1 MRFLDAVAKFFGSIF
16 LFLAGLLLP
25 LVIFGFQ
32 GLQTTTSPENFREV
46 VHNYWVRRDWM
57 AQAGQQLAHEMA
69 LKTPPNSEE
78 LLLWRALDA
87 LDEQQWMAL
96 LEYLA
101 PASVVDPMVDQAAVA
116 FMVWLDTPRV
126 PPTVWLS
133 LTTWKQAAIKNT
145 PVMTQWL
152 LSQYPACT
160 PAENVLWGEAAALN
174 DWSRAPL
181 CVPLGQA
188 QPVLTEGISQ
198 AIQSAIQ
205 RMPDRVNLLD
215 PKWTPVDTLE
225 ALRSKL
231 STWRRYISIGFFASI
246 VLAFLGLL
254 LVVRSWPSLFKAAGF
269 WLWEV
274 GISLV
279 GGGFLLP
286 MSQSFLWAQVAP
298 QVPTWAA
305 PSAQATLMFYIS
317 KMTKPLIIGGGIL
330 AALGGILWLAGA
342 LLGWVHRREKARDER
357 LRQPL

>member
-1 MRFLDAVAKFFGSIF
+1 MRFLDALAKFFGGVF
-16 LFLAGLLLP
+16 LFLAGLLMP
-25 LVIFGFQ
+25 LVIFSFQ

-46 VHNYWVRRDWM
+46 IHNYWLRRDWM
-57 AQAGQQLAHEMA
+57 AQAGKQLAHEMV
-69 LKTPPNSEE
+69 LKTPSNNEE
-78 LLLWRALDA
+78 LLLWRSLDA

-101 PASVVDPMVDQAAVA
+101 PASAIDPMVDQAAVA

-126 PPTVWLS
+126 PPNVPLS
-133 LTTWKQAAIKNT
+133 LTTWKQEAIKNT

-152 LSQYPACT
+152 LSQFPACT
-160 PAENVLWGEAAALN
+160 PAENVLWGEAVALN

-188 QPVLTEGISQ
+188 QPLLTEGLST
-198 AIQSAIQ
+198 AIQSAIS

-215 PKWTPVDTLE
+215 PKWAPVDSLD
-225 ALRSKL
+225 ALRTKI
-231 STWRRYISIGFFASI
+231 STLRKYISIGFFASI

-254 LVVRSWPSLFKAAGF
+254 LVVRSWPGLFKSAGF
-269 WLWEV
+269 LLWEV

-286 MSQSFLWAQVAP
+286 LSQSALWEQVAGK
-298 QVPTWAA
+298 VPAWAA
-305 PSAQATLMFYIS
+305 SSAKATMLFYIS

-330 AALGGILWLAGA
+330 AALGGILWLAGL
-342 LLGWVHRREKARDER
+342 LLGWAHRKDKAQGER
-357 LRQPL
+357 LQQPL